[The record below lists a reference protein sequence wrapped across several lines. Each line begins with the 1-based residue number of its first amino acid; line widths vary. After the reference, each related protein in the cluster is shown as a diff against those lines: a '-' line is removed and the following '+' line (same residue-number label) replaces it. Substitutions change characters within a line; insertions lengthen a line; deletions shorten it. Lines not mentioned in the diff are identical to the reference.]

1 MRKKKYRKKN
11 GKLTDNSTTN
21 QAIISAGGAIYSPLQ
36 IFKML
41 ETTAKENQTRGTK
54 KISGFD

>member
-1 MRKKKYRKKN
+1 MNEKKKYRKKN

-54 KISGFD
+54 KN